1 MPNNPAKKIFALL
14 LGIIILVGFTAGDT
28 MQNSSI
34 LGNTSA
40 VPANSLQ
47 NSSEGVSPHMNSTA
61 YANGTIIQPNYD
73 SNNSILVPVEMI
85 SNSTNLTNQ
94 SAGNLSA
101 INQTMIQENDSSR
114 SVDSGNST
122 GNLSSDSTGSNTT
135 AIPGSNIP
143 QPQETPGS
151 NYISLSSGI
160 ASNLSVNS
168 GTNSTNPCGIS
179 AGSSMINTSI
189 VKNGQIEVQ
198 AQLPSS
204 CNTSYIQKQDIIEN
218 STSKEVVISSPVHVE
233 HPLTVYTDIPEIYP
247 NQTGDVKIFWKNENI
262 SITPTGFYYNPNG
275 DGMYDRISWVVP
287 HLSTQIFQVNV
298 NLNNATD
305 STSSSIILNVTAPQ
319 NGATVSN
326 PVNFSISVNYTGYR
340 NLTCSLNVLNG
351 STSYQQITV
360 NSTGYNFAPM
370 SLQNGNHSWSVNCLD
385 VNANASASA
394 NGYFSVNQRYSVSSV
409 LPPLYVIDQNYNLVG
424 NPNTTVNINSNG
436 SMPDL
441 KLYNGNSQIYDYSSY
456 PNSTFNVGPYINQG
470 GDYNLSIIFPG
481 GNITS
486 VAFSVAQV
494 NITPNESQINTGDSL
509 GINVNVLYPPSMSLS
524 SLVLI
529 SMNFGDGSQQTFG
542 QSNPS
547 TFVHQYSSGNY
558 IISSNIYFS
567 GIQNPFTVTLPIS
580 VSGGPSAPA
589 ITIENPANNQVI
601 SDGSAVTNF
610 TYSLSPVADINN
622 CTASVYGP
630 ATPISGGTSYPLA
643 ISSSDMVNTT
653 QNPDVSFPLTQF
665 DNGTYYWNVE
675 CADTIYPN
683 ITSYSSNYYF
693 IVGNGNSSLYSSA
706 IVNTSYPQQPQVE
719 LALSEL
725 NNFTS
730 AEQTYSL
737 DQMNALNDLGIS
749 TNLTYFAKRL
759 AQIDQDLGT
768 NVNYITDPVKK
779 TQTISSETAE
789 IQNIINSIPQN
800 LTVSQST
807 EFIKNSITTPFDQIV
822 KTYARN
828 NSLPMSN
835 YQVGQLAQL
844 NFNIQKYITVD
855 TSVKQVQIAYANS
868 TQDMTL
874 VSQQVNITNSSFS
887 TIIEAIPANISSN
900 VVFLTPA
907 TPIGNSMYEISAD
920 SPSWNG
926 QIVYYFT
933 PSLNDINEV
942 KQADAVLFENVAV
955 SSSGLTGFVIQSL
968 GSGFSPWYYPV
979 ILALLMI
986 FVYTGRKTTLK
997 VRLSGWKKEENVN
1010 RVLENIERAR
1020 KALKDENNVEVAKEA
1035 YHRIKQVFALTPAGF
1050 RKRSMEEIGKIR
1062 KGIDRR
1068 EIISFVKEYEKARLQ
1083 GRENDA
1089 RVLYGE
1095 IKRTYKRLP
1104 KADQEKVY
1112 KKMFGG
1118 KWEL

>member
-34 LGNTSA
+34 SGNTSA
-40 VPANSLQ
+40 TPANSLQ
-47 NSSEGVSPHMNSTA
+47 NSSEGVSPYTNSAA
-61 YANGTIIQPNYD
+61 YANSTITAPDYNS
-73 SNNSILVPVEMI
+73 SNSVLIPIEMI

-94 SAGNLSA
+94 SAGNLPT
-101 INQTMIQENDSSR
+101 INQTIVPANNSSGP
-114 SVDSGNST
+114 VDSGNSA
-122 GNLSSDSTGSNTT
+122 GNFSSDSKSSNTT
-135 AIPGSNIP
+135 VIPGSNLP
-143 QPQETPGS
+143 QPPETPGS
-151 NYISLSSGI
+151 DYAPLSSGI

-168 GTNSTNPCGIS
+168 GTNSTDPCGIS

-189 VKNGQIEVQ
+189 VESGQIEVQ

-247 NQTGDVKIFWKNENI
+247 NQTSSVKIFWENENL
-262 SITPTGFYYNPNG
+262 SIAPTGFYDTNG
-275 DGMYDRISWVVP
+275 NGMYNRISWIVP

-298 NLNNATD
+298 NLGSMAN
-305 STSSSIILNVTAPQ
+305 STSQSIILNVTAPK
-319 NGATVSN
+319 NGTIVSD
-326 PVNFSISVNYTGYR
+326 PVNFSISVNYTGYN
-340 NLTCSLNVLNG
+340 NLTCNLYVLNG
-351 STSYQQITV
+351 STSYQQITI
-360 NSTGYNFAPM
+360 NQTGYNFAPI
-370 SLQNGNHSWSVNCLD
+370 SLQNGEHNWSVDCSDTN
-385 VNANASASA
+385 NSAKASA
-394 NGYFSVNQRYSVSSV
+394 NGYFSVNQRYSVSSG

-441 KLYNGNSQIYDYSSY
+441 KLYRGNSSLYDFLSY
-456 PNSTFNVGPYINQG
+456 PNSTFNVAPYINQE

-481 GNITS
+481 GNTTS
-486 VAFSVAQV
+486 VAFSVAQA
-494 NITPNESQINTGDSL
+494 NITENESQINAGDSL
-509 GINVNVLYPPSMSLS
+509 GINVNVLYPSSMSLS
-524 SLVLI
+524 SPVPI
-529 SMNFGDGSQQTFG
+529 SMNFGDGSPQTFG

-558 IISSNIYFS
+558 TVSSSIYFS

-580 VSGGPSAPA
+580 VGGGPSAPL
-589 ITIENPANNQVI
+589 INIENPANNQVI
-601 SDGSAVTNF
+601 SGGSAVTNF

-630 ATPISGGTSYPLA
+630 AALISGGTNYPLA

-683 ITSYSSNYYF
+683 INSSSSNYYF
-693 IVGNGNSSLYSSA
+693 IVGSGNSSLYSSA
-706 IVNTSYPQQPQVE
+706 IVNNSYPQQPQVE

-749 TNLTYFAKRL
+749 ANLTYFAKRL
-759 AQIDQDLGT
+759 AQIDQDLST

-779 TQTISSETAE
+779 AQTISSETAE
-789 IQNIINSIPQN
+789 IQDIVNSIPQN

-807 EFIKNSITTPFDQIV
+807 EFIKNSITTPLDQIV

-874 VSQQVNITNSSFS
+874 VSQQVNITNSSFN

-986 FVYTGRKTTLK
+986 FIYTGRKTTMK

-1050 RKRSMEEIGKIR
+1050 RKRSMEEIEKIR

-1095 IKRTYKRLP
+1095 IKRTYRRLP